1 VTNNNNN
8 STSTSETMGTM
19 GSDYGPLLAYALL
32 RQEGSEKRRYEREEK
47 DEEPRRG
54 GGTSSARRS
63 GDRAPVTRIWSGEAL
78 NDMLDEL
85 SSLQG
90 KGYSP
95 PLVVLDRDVRE
106 RVNVATVHGGN
117 AGLFKNKDQLDW
129 PRCLQGSEFE
139 EARTVLGEAAEEA
152 VKQASSR
159 SYVGRDVL
167 IALDGGIDELGARIK
182 GLVNVVPPSEYIE
195 AKRFVRHLGDASKA
209 LKQPDAASY
218 FNQTYAAKG
227 RTVEQLVKNMTAQE
241 LRFAPATPGSEQA
254 YLKLYRALALCTV
267 AIQEDFGQD

>member
-19 GSDYGPLLAYALL
+19 GSDYGSLFAYALL
-32 RQEGSEKRRYEREEK
+32 RPEGSEKRRYER
-47 DEEPRRG
+47 DETDEGPRRG
-54 GGTSSARRS
+54 GSRSARRG

-106 RVNVATVHGGN
+106 RVNVATVNGGN
-117 AGLFKNKDQLDW
+117 AGLFKTKGQLDW

-139 EARTVLGEAAEEA
+139 EERTVLNDVAEEA
-152 VKQASSR
+152 VKQATSR
-159 SYVGRDVL
+159 SYIGRDVL
-167 IALDGGIDELGARIK
+167 IALDGGIDQLEARIK